1 MPKEES
7 RIQKL
12 ITEKKQSI
20 EFCKSKLRDLELSK
34 ESWIMLITKTE
45 LEIRGLELL
54 EKEEK

>member
-20 EFCKSKLRDLELSK
+20 EFCKSNIRDLDLKKTAYIFAISK
-34 ESWIMLITKTE
+34 LE

>member
-20 EFCKSKLRDLELSK
+20 EYCKSKLRDLDLSK
-34 ESWIMLITKTE
+34 ESCIMLITKTE